1 MSAPS
6 AMPTLADTQRRLQ
19 ALLLAAEPP
28 DAGDLLEAASAR
40 GLAVYRHAYRARL
53 VAALRDNYAVLVQV
67 MGDEDF
73 DALAADYVEAH
84 GSAHASI
91 RWYGDALAEFLARHE
106 ALAHPAFVDIARM
119 DWTLRAVF
127 DAADEPALTFESL
140 QRLAPPDWA
149 GLRLRPRAS
158 SRLLPLDWAVEPA
171 WAALARQAERRAAGE
186 GAQAGEGDEADEAD
200 EALALPAP
208 EPLVHALL
216 AWRPQLETRWR
227 SLPAGE
233 GALVAAVFVG
243 VDWPGLGEIAVT
255 HWGEAEAPARLVDCL
270 QQWVAEGWLR
280 APD

>member
-6 AMPTLADTQRRLQ
+6 ALPTPATPSLADTQRRLQ
-19 ALLLAAEPP
+19 ALLLDAAPP
-28 DAGDLLEAASAR
+28 DAGDLLDAGSAR

-73 DALAADYVEAH
+73 DALAAAYVQAKP
-84 GSAHASI
+84 SPHASI
-91 RWYGDALAEFLARHE
+91 RWYGEQLADFLADRLAGHD
-106 ALAHPAFVDIARM
+106 AVAHPAFVDIARM

-127 DAADEPALTFESL
+127 DAADEPALAFESL
-140 QRLAPPDWA
+140 QRLAPQDWA
-149 GLRLRPRAS
+149 RLRLRPRAS
-158 SRLLPLDWAVEPA
+158 SRLLPLDWAVAPA
-171 WAALARQAERRAAGE
+171 WAALARRAAR
-186 GAQAGEGDEADEAD
+186 APGDDGD

-227 SLPAGE
+227 SLAPGE
-233 GALVAAVFVG
+233 GALVAAVFAG

-255 HWGEAEAPARLVDCL
+255 HWGEDEAPARLVACL

-280 APD
+280 ASD

>member
-6 AMPTLADTQRRLQ
+6 AQPTLADTQRRLQ
-19 ALLLAAEPP
+19 ALLLEPEP
-28 DAGDLLEAASAR
+28 SEAGDLLDAASAR

-73 DALAADYVEAH
+73 DALAADYVEAY

-91 RWYGDALAEFLARHE
+91 RWYGDALADFLARHE
-106 ALAHPAFVDIARM
+106 ALAHPAFVDVARM

-127 DAADEPALTFESL
+127 DAADEPTLTFESL
-140 QRLAPPDWA
+140 QRLAPQDWA
-149 GLRLRPRAS
+149 ELRLRPRAS

-186 GAQAGEGDEADEAD
+186 ETDEAY
-200 EALALPAP
+200 ALPAP
-208 EPLVHALL
+208 EPLAHALL
-216 AWRPQLETRWR
+216 AWRPALETRWR
-227 SLPAGE
+227 SLPSGE
-233 GALVAAVFVG
+233 GALVAAVFAG
-243 VDWPGLGEIAVT
+243 VAWPGLGEIAVM
-255 HWGEAEAPARLVDCL
+255 HWGEAEAPARLVACL

-280 APD
+280 AAD